1 MDKYFRS
8 SCPCFLLRWHF
19 EVEDMRRV
27 RRRRQRK
34 EIEKKSAIKAV
45 LGWIFQIFVVVL
57 IAYVVVFFFGQTR
70 TNVGQSMN
78 PTLAGGDTVL
88 LNELSYKLKSPAR
101 GDVIAFKVNGSN
113 SSYIRRV
120 IGLPGETV
128 QIKDGAI
135 YINDEKY
142 EEDESIMPIRNAGI
156 AEKKITLNSSEYFV
170 LSDNR
175 DSSEDSRSGNIGAVN
190 KDTIIG
196 KAWFHMGTEDE
207 GMGLIE

>member
-1 MDKYFRS
+1 
-8 SCPCFLLRWHF
+8 
-19 EVEDMRRV
+19 MRRV

-70 TNVGQSMN
+70 TKVGQSMN

-175 DSSEDSRSGNIGAVN
+175 DSSEDSRFVDVGNVSLSDIE
-190 KDTIIG
+190 G
-196 KAWFHMGTEDE
+196 KVWCVISPMSHF
-207 GMGLIE
+207 GLVD

>member
-1 MDKYFRS
+1 
-8 SCPCFLLRWHF
+8 
-19 EVEDMRRV
+19 MRRV

-175 DSSEDSRSGNIGAVN
+175 DSSEDSRFENIGNVSIGQ
-190 KDTIIG
+190 IIG
-196 KAWFHMGTEDE
+196 RAWFRPSPLERIGFLNTDGRE
-207 GMGLIE
+207 

>member
-1 MDKYFRS
+1 
-8 SCPCFLLRWHF
+8 
-19 EVEDMRRV
+19 MRRV

-175 DSSEDSRSGNIGAVN
+175 DSSEDSRFENIGNVSFHQIVGREWFRPSPLN
-190 KDTIIG
+190 QIG
-196 KAWFHMGTEDE
+196 FLNID
-207 GMGLIE
+207 

>member
-1 MDKYFRS
+1 
-8 SCPCFLLRWHF
+8 
-19 EVEDMRRV
+19 MRRV

-120 IGLPGETV
+120 IGLPGET
-128 QIKDGAI
+128 
-135 YINDEKY
+135 E
-142 EEDESIMPIRNAGI
+142 
-156 AEKKITLNSSEYFV
+156 
-170 LSDNR
+170 
-175 DSSEDSRSGNIGAVN
+175 IGRAHV
-190 KDTIIG
+190 
-196 KAWFHMGTEDE
+196 
-207 GMGLIE
+207 